1 MQRDERHTQCRHYH
15 YHTHADTNIHSS
27 RIAPRDR
34 TVYVSSSSSSSGLL
48 GVANTMVYVPSTYC
62 ETVSVSSRC

>member
-15 YHTHADTNIHSS
+15 TNADTNFHSS
-27 RIAPRDR
+27 RIEPRDR
-34 TVYVSSSSSSSGLL
+34 TVYVSSSSSGLL
-48 GVANTMVYVPSTYC
+48 GVTDTMVYVPSTYC